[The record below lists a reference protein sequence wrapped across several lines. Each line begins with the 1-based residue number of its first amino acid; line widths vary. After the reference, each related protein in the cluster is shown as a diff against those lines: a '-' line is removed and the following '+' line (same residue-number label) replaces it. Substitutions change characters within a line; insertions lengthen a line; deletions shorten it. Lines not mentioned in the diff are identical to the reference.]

1 MFFKGSR
8 YEQVPTLDY
17 TAADGR
23 IIRYKAVRV
32 IPPTPALGRHI
43 VDEGERL
50 DHIAFQ
56 HYRDAERFWR
66 IGDANL
72 TVWPENLTA
81 ESGRVIAIPAS
92 EG

>member
-23 IIRYKAVRV
+23 VIRYKAIRP
-32 IPPTPALGRHI
+32 IPSTPSFGRHV

-66 IGDANL
+66 ICDANL
-72 TVWPENLTA
+72 TVWPDELTA
-81 ESGRVIAIPAS
+81 RSGRVIDVPAS

>member
-1 MFFKGSR
+1 VFFKGSR
-8 YEQVPTLDY
+8 YEQVPTLDH

-23 IIRYKAVRV
+23 IIRYKAVRP
-32 IPPTPALGRHI
+32 IPATPPLGRHI

-56 HYRDAERFWR
+56 HYRDAERYWR
-66 IGDANL
+66 ICDANL
-72 TVWPENLTA
+72 TVWPDELIA
-81 ESGRVIAIPAS
+81 QSGRVIDIPAS

>member
-8 YEQVPTLDY
+8 YEQVPTLGH
-17 TAADGR
+17 TASDGR
-23 IIRYKAVRV
+23 IIRYKAVRP
-32 IPPTPALGRHI
+32 IPPTPPLAQHI

-66 IGDANL
+66 ICDANL
-72 TVWPENLTA
+72 TVWPDELIA
-81 ESGRVIAIPAS
+81 RSGRVIDIPAS

>member
-8 YEQVPTLDY
+8 YEQVPTLEH

-23 IIRYKAVRV
+23 VIRYKAVRP
-32 IPPTPALGRHI
+32 IPPTPALGRH
-43 VDEGERL
+43 VVEEGERL

-66 IGDANL
+66 LCDANL
-72 TVWPENLTA
+72 VVWPDDLTA
-81 ESGRVIAIPAS
+81 PPGRVIDIPAA

>member
-23 IIRYKAVRV
+23 IIRYKAVRP
-32 IPPTPALGRHI
+32 IPPTPLLGRHI

-56 HYRDAERFWR
+56 YYRNAERFWR
-66 IGDANL
+66 ICDANL
-72 TVWPENLTA
+72 TVRPDELTA
-81 ESGRVIAIPAS
+81 QSGRVIDIPTS